1 MTLGR
6 LCLTTAGAAMLTLAP
21 SDARAQF
28 NKAFDTDREYQSA
41 AGPAE
46 PTEHFAL
53 DVFLKA
59 PAVVDRLVSVGS
71 RTLPTGQKGLHV
83 VFWSDKHT
91 IIDEWLIPDH
101 FQWRD
106 LVGYDVKVAANK
118 RDILIAG
125 QYRDN
130 VSGAAGVFACSI
142 DTVTPALNWVIGLTG
157 EYQTPV
163 LQWSIERPS
172 VTVDELP
179 NGDVVVAR
187 TMYYNFTAP
196 SVGLVTCL
204 DSAGNPKWSKY
215 YTDGVGLGRSLELL
229 DMAIVP
235 PGSVNAPPGSIM
247 AAGSFGNRAFILNID
262 PVTGH
267 FIGPTLGTVYDH
279 VDQWRAID
287 FDPVSHDMVLSGMFI
302 DQMDF
307 CSGPQLV
314 VGRLTPGTC
323 GVPPSSNWLMH
334 AVGLDFIPAPGAISF
349 RRPPVGS
356 PERVLV
362 AGSTTCYDEA
372 LGMTIDGT
380 GIPLR
385 TWSDSGGAP
394 TSYVRTHD
402 LAGSRLNFTP
412 HTIGSRGLAGAPPEG
427 VYISAANCVQ
437 EVDFLP
443 DGLPIECYA
452 DDTVGVYPD
461 DLIDQFGLNQA
472 PTQSVEV
479 HTCRNNPFGGG
490 VNDLPDPKIWIK
502 WPP

>member
-1 MTLGR
+1 MTPGR
-6 LCLTTAGAAMLTLAP
+6 LFLTSAGAAIFTLAP
-21 SDARAQF
+21 SGARAQF
-28 NKAFDTDREYQSA
+28 IKAFDTDREFQSV

-71 RTLPTGQKGLHV
+71 RTLPTGETGLHI

-101 FQWRD
+101 FPWRD

-118 RDILIAG
+118 RDILVAG

-130 VSGAAGVFACSI
+130 VTGTAGVFACSI
-142 DTVTPALNWVIGLTG
+142 DTVTPALNWSIGLTG
-157 EYQTPV
+157 EYNVPV
-163 LQWSIERPS
+163 LQWSIERPV
-172 VTVDELP
+172 VTVEELP

-196 SVGLVTCL
+196 SVGVVTCL
-204 DSAGNPKWSKY
+204 DSAGNPKWSNY
-215 YTDGVGLGRSLELL
+215 YTDGVGLGRSLTLM
-229 DMAIVP
+229 DMAIAP
-235 PGSVNAPPGSIM
+235 PGSVNPPAGSIM
-247 AAGSFGNRAFILNID
+247 AVGSFHDQALTLNID
-262 PVTGH
+262 PATGS
-267 FIGPTLGTVYDH
+267 LLWGTGATVHDH

-287 FDPVSHDMVLSGMFI
+287 FDPVSHDMVLSGIFI

-307 CSGPQLV
+307 CFGPQLV
-314 VGRLTPGTC
+314 VGRHTPGTC
-323 GVPPSSNWLMH
+323 GAPPPGNWLMH
-334 AVGLDFIPAPGAISF
+334 AVGLDFVPAPGAISF
-349 RRPPVGS
+349 RRAPNGFD
-356 PERVLV
+356 ERVLV
-362 AGSTTCYDEA
+362 AGSTTCYDKA
-372 LGMTIDGT
+372 LGMTIDGA
-380 GIPLR
+380 GFPVR

-412 HTIGSRGLAGAPPEG
+412 HTIGSRGLAGAPPAG
-427 VYISAANCVQ
+427 VYISAANCV
-437 EVDFLP
+437 ENIDFLP

-452 DDTVGVYPD
+452 DDTIGVYPD
-461 DLIDQFGLNQA
+461 DFIYQLMWNDA
-472 PTQSVEV
+472 PTQSVDV
-479 HTCRNNPFGGG
+479 HNCRNNPFGGG
-490 VNDLPDPKIWIK
+490 VKDLPDPKIWIK